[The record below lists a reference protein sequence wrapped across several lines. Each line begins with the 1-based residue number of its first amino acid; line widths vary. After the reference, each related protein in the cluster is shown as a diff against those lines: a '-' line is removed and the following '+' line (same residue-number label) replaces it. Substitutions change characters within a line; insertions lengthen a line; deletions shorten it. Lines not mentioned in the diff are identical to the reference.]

1 MIPLFFNRLP
11 VSIAQKVELLFEKA
25 LQQYGSELYN
35 VGKDKFIG
43 DNLTVDSL
51 FPEWILQAYQSNT
64 SNVTIVP
71 IVKQY
76 LRWLFSMKYG
86 YGAYIEWETLRS
98 PIYMQ
103 PQLMQ
108 GLAELYFPGEDF
120 LSDDLSDILPNIPK
134 FSIQVDYQY
143 FEKKGTPKGIHY
155 VLTTLMG
162 YDYETTE
169 VISFSNLVIK
179 IIANVSDN
187 HKAFLERSV
196 IPAGMV
202 VIYEAP

>member
-11 VSIAQKVELLFEKA
+11 VSIAQKVELLFQKA

-43 DNLTVDSL
+43 DNLTVESL
-51 FPEWILQAYQSNT
+51 FPEWITQAYDSNT

-86 YGAYIEWETLRS
+86 YGAYIPWETLRS
-98 PIYMQ
+98 PMYM
-103 PQLMQ
+103 PTELLE

-120 LSDDLSDILPNIPK
+120 SSDDLSDILPNIPK

-143 FEKKGTPKGIHY
+143 FGKKGTPKGIHY

-169 VISFSNLVIK
+169 VISFSNSVIK
-179 IIANVSDN
+179 IIANVSEN

>member
-11 VSIAQKVELLFEKA
+11 VSIAQKVDLLFQKA

-71 IVKQY
+71 IIKQY

-103 PQLMQ
+103 PQLLQ

-120 LSDDLSDILPNIPK
+120 SSDELSGILPNIPK

-143 FEKKGTPKGIHY
+143 FGKKGTPSGIHY

-169 VISFSNLVIK
+169 VISFSNSVIK
-179 IIANVSDN
+179 IIANISDN

>member
-11 VSIAQKVELLFEKA
+11 VSIAQKAELLFQKA

-120 LSDDLSDILPNIPK
+120 SSDELSNILPNIPK

-143 FEKKGTPKGIHY
+143 FGKKGTPSGIHY

-162 YDYETTE
+162 YDYETTQ
-169 VISFSNLVIK
+169 VISFSNTVIK
-179 IIANVSDN
+179 IIANVSEN
-187 HKAFLERSV
+187 HKGFLERSV

>member
-11 VSIAQKVELLFEKA
+11 VSIAQKVDLLFQKA

-35 VGKDKFIG
+35 VGKDKFVG
-43 DNLTVDSL
+43 DNLTVESL
-51 FPEWILQAYQSNT
+51 FPEWILEEYQSNT

-86 YGAYIEWETLRS
+86 YGAYIPWELLRS
-98 PIYMQ
+98 PL
-103 PQLMQ
+103 LMPTELLE

-120 LSDDLSDILPNIPK
+120 SSDELSDILPNIPK

-143 FEKKGTPKGIHY
+143 FGKKGTPSGIHY

-169 VISFSNLVIK
+169 IVSFSNSVIK

-196 IPAGMV
+196 IPAGMI

>member
-25 LQQYGSELYN
+25 LKQYGSELYN
-35 VGKDKFIG
+35 VGKDKFVG
-43 DNLTVDSL
+43 DNLTVESL
-51 FPEWILQAYQSNT
+51 FPEWIIEEYQSNT

-76 LRWLFSMKYG
+76 LRWLYSMKYG
-86 YGAYIEWETLRS
+86 YGAYIPWEVLRS
-98 PIYMQ
+98 PVFM
-103 PQLMQ
+103 PPELLQ

-120 LSDDLSDILPNIPK
+120 SSDELSDILPNIPK

-143 FEKKGTPKGIHY
+143 FGKKGTPDGIHY
-155 VLTTLMG
+155 LLTTLMG
-162 YDYETTE
+162 YDYETTQ
-169 VISFSNLVIK
+169 VISFSNTVIK

-202 VIYEAP
+202 LIYEAP

>member
-11 VSIAQKVELLFEKA
+11 VSIAQKVELLFQKA

-103 PQLMQ
+103 PQLLQ

-120 LSDDLSDILPNIPK
+120 SSDDLSDILPNIPK

-143 FEKKGTPKGIHY
+143 FGKKGTPSGIHY

-169 VISFSNLVIK
+169 VVSFSNSVIK

>member
-11 VSIAQKVELLFEKA
+11 VSIAQKVELFFQKA

-43 DNLTVDSL
+43 DNLTVQSL
-51 FPEWILQAYQSNT
+51 FPEWIIQEYQSNT

-76 LRWLFSMKYG
+76 LRWLYSMKYG
-86 YGAYIEWETLRS
+86 YGAYIPWEVLRS
-98 PIYMQ
+98 PVFM
-103 PQLMQ
+103 PTELLQ

-120 LSDDLSDILPNIPK
+120 SSDKLADILPNIPK

-143 FEKKGTPKGIHY
+143 FGKKGTPDGIRY

-162 YDYETTE
+162 YSYSTTK
-169 VISFSNLVIK
+169 VISFSNTVIK

-202 VIYEAP
+202 IIYEAP

>member
-25 LQQYGSELYN
+25 LKQYGSELYN

-43 DNLTVDSL
+43 DNLTVESL
-51 FPEWILQAYQSNT
+51 FPEWIIQEYQSNT

-76 LRWLFSMKYG
+76 LRWLYSMKYG
-86 YGAYIEWETLRS
+86 YGAYIPWEVLRS
-98 PIYMQ
+98 PVFM
-103 PQLMQ
+103 PTELLQ

-120 LSDDLSDILPNIPK
+120 SSDELSDVLSNIPK

-143 FEKKGTPKGIHY
+143 FGKKGTPDGIHY
-155 VLTTLMG
+155 LLTTLMG
-162 YDYETTE
+162 YDYETTQ
-169 VISFSNLVIK
+169 VISFSNTVIK

-202 VIYEAP
+202 LIYEAP

>member
-11 VSIAQKVELLFEKA
+11 VSIAQKVELLFQKA

-103 PQLMQ
+103 PQLLQ

-120 LSDDLSDILPNIPK
+120 SSDDLSDILPNIPK
-134 FSIQVDYQY
+134 FSIHVDYQY
-143 FEKKGTPKGIHY
+143 FGKKGTPSGIHY

-169 VISFSNLVIK
+169 VVSFSNSVIK

>member
-11 VSIAQKVELLFEKA
+11 VSLDQKVDILIRKA
-25 LQQYGSELYN
+25 IQQYGSEYYN

-76 LRWLFSMKYG
+76 LRWLFSIKYG
-86 YGAYIEWETLRS
+86 YGAYISWETLRS
-98 PIYMQ
+98 PVYMQ
-103 PQLMQ
+103 PQLLQ

-120 LSDDLSDILPNIPK
+120 SSDELSDILSNIPK

-143 FEKKGTPKGIHY
+143 FGKKGTPKGIQY
-155 VLTTLMG
+155 LLTTLMG
-162 YDYETTE
+162 YDYETTQ
-169 VISFSNLVIK
+169 VISFSNSIIK
-179 IIANVSDN
+179 IIANVSEN
-187 HKAFLERSV
+187 HKGFLERSV

>member
-25 LQQYGSELYN
+25 LKQYGSELYN

-43 DNLTVDSL
+43 DNLTVESL
-51 FPEWILQAYQSNT
+51 FPEWIIQEYQSNT

-76 LRWLFSMKYG
+76 LRWLYSMKYG
-86 YGAYIEWETLRS
+86 YGAYIPWEVLRS
-98 PIYMQ
+98 PVFM
-103 PQLMQ
+103 PTELLQ

-120 LSDDLSDILPNIPK
+120 SSDELSDILPNIPK

-143 FEKKGTPKGIHY
+143 FGKKGTPDGIHY
-155 VLTTLMG
+155 LLTTLMG
-162 YDYETTE
+162 YDYETTQ
-169 VISFSNLVIK
+169 VISFSNTVIK
-179 IIANVSDN
+179 IIADVSDN

-202 VIYEAP
+202 IIYEAP

>member
-11 VSIAQKVELLFEKA
+11 VSIAQKVDLLFQKA

-103 PQLMQ
+103 PQLLQ

-120 LSDDLSDILPNIPK
+120 SSDELSGILPNIPK

-143 FEKKGTPKGIHY
+143 FGKKGTPSGIHY

-169 VISFSNLVIK
+169 VISFSNSVIK
-179 IIANVSDN
+179 IIANISDN

>member
-11 VSIAQKVELLFEKA
+11 VSIAQKVELLFQKA

-43 DNLTVDSL
+43 DNLTVQSL
-51 FPEWILQAYQSNT
+51 FPEWIIQEYQSNT

-76 LRWLFSMKYG
+76 LRWLYSMKYG
-86 YGAYIEWETLRS
+86 YGAYIPWEVLRS
-98 PIYMQ
+98 PVFM
-103 PQLMQ
+103 PTELLQ

-120 LSDDLSDILPNIPK
+120 SSDELADILPNIPK

-143 FEKKGTPKGIHY
+143 FGKKGTPDGIHY
-155 VLTTLMG
+155 VLTTLM
-162 YDYETTE
+162 DYSYTTTK
-169 VISFSNLVIK
+169 VISFSNTVIK

-202 VIYEAP
+202 IIYEAP

>member
-25 LQQYGSELYN
+25 LKQYGSELYN

-43 DNLTVDSL
+43 DNLTVESL
-51 FPEWILQAYQSNT
+51 FPEWIIQEYQSNT

-76 LRWLFSMKYG
+76 LRWLYSMKYG
-86 YGAYIEWETLRS
+86 YGAYIPWEVLRS
-98 PIYMQ
+98 PVFM
-103 PQLMQ
+103 PTELLQ

-120 LSDDLSDILPNIPK
+120 SSDELSDILPNIPK

-143 FEKKGTPKGIHY
+143 FGKKGTPDGIRY

-162 YDYETTE
+162 YSYSTTK
-169 VISFSNLVIK
+169 VISFSNTVIK

-202 VIYEAP
+202 IIYEAP

>member
-11 VSIAQKVELLFEKA
+11 VSLAQKVDLLFQKA

-35 VGKDKFIG
+35 VGKDKFVG
-43 DNLTVDSL
+43 DNLTVESL
-51 FPEWILQAYQSNT
+51 FPEWILEEYQGNT

-86 YGAYIEWETLRS
+86 YGAYIPWETLRS
-98 PIYMQ
+98 PM
-103 PQLMQ
+103 LMPTELLQ

-120 LSDDLSDILPNIPK
+120 SSDELSDILPNIPK

-143 FEKKGTPKGIHY
+143 FGKKGTPSGIHY

-169 VISFSNLVIK
+169 VVSFSNSVIK
-179 IIANVSDN
+179 IIANISDN
-187 HKAFLERSV
+187 HRAFLERSV

>member
-25 LQQYGSELYN
+25 LKQYGSELYN

-43 DNLTVDSL
+43 DNLTVESL
-51 FPEWILQAYQSNT
+51 FPEWIIQEYQSNT

-76 LRWLFSMKYG
+76 LRWLYSMKYG
-86 YGAYIEWETLRS
+86 YGAYIPWEVLRS
-98 PIYMQ
+98 PVFM
-103 PQLMQ
+103 PTELLQ

-120 LSDDLSDILPNIPK
+120 SSDELSDILPNIPK

-143 FEKKGTPKGIHY
+143 FGKKGTPDGIRY

-162 YDYETTE
+162 YSYSTTK
-169 VISFSNLVIK
+169 VISFSNTVIK
-179 IIANVSDN
+179 IIANVSSN

-196 IPAGMV
+196 VPAGMV

>member
-25 LQQYGSELYN
+25 LKQYGSELYN
-35 VGKDKFIG
+35 VGKDKFVG
-43 DNLTVDSL
+43 DNLTVESL
-51 FPEWILQAYQSNT
+51 FPEWIIEEYQSNT

-76 LRWLFSMKYG
+76 LRWLYSMKYG
-86 YGAYIEWETLRS
+86 YGAYIPWEILRS
-98 PIYMQ
+98 PVFM
-103 PQLMQ
+103 PTELLQ

-120 LSDDLSDILPNIPK
+120 SSDELSDILPNIPK

-143 FEKKGTPKGIHY
+143 FGKKGTPDGIRY

-162 YDYETTE
+162 YSYSTTK
-169 VISFSNLVIK
+169 VISFSNTVIK
-179 IIANVSDN
+179 IIANVSNN

-202 VIYEAP
+202 IIYEAP

>member
-11 VSIAQKVELLFEKA
+11 VSIAQKVELLFQKA

-76 LRWLFSMKYG
+76 LRWLFP
-86 YGAYIEWETLRS
+86 R
-98 PIYMQ
+98 P
-103 PQLMQ
+103 
-108 GLAELYFPGEDF
+108 
-120 LSDDLSDILPNIPK
+120 
-134 FSIQVDYQY
+134 
-143 FEKKGTPKGIHY
+143 
-155 VLTTLMG
+155 
-162 YDYETTE
+162 
-169 VISFSNLVIK
+169 LV
-179 IIANVSDN
+179 
-187 HKAFLERSV
+187 
-196 IPAGMV
+196 
-202 VIYEAP
+202 

>member
-11 VSIAQKVELLFEKA
+11 VSIAQKVDLLFQKA

-35 VGKDKFIG
+35 VGKDKFVG
-43 DNLTVDSL
+43 DNLTVESL
-51 FPEWILQAYQSNT
+51 FPEWILEEYQSNT

-86 YGAYIEWETLRS
+86 YGAYIPWELLRS
-98 PIYMQ
+98 PL
-103 PQLMQ
+103 LMPTELLE

-120 LSDDLSDILPNIPK
+120 SSDELSDILPNIPK

-143 FEKKGTPKGIHY
+143 FGKKGTPAGIHY

-169 VISFSNLVIK
+169 IVSFSNSVIK

>member
-25 LQQYGSELYN
+25 LKQYGSELYN

-43 DNLTVDSL
+43 DNLTVESL
-51 FPEWILQAYQSNT
+51 FPEWIIQEYQSNT

-76 LRWLFSMKYG
+76 LRWLYSMKYG
-86 YGAYIEWETLRS
+86 YGAYIPWEVLRS
-98 PIYMQ
+98 PVFM
-103 PQLMQ
+103 PTELLQ

-120 LSDDLSDILPNIPK
+120 SSDELSDVLSNIPK

-143 FEKKGTPKGIHY
+143 FGKKGTPDGIHY
-155 VLTTLMG
+155 LLTTLMG
-162 YDYETTE
+162 YDYETTQ
-169 VISFSNLVIK
+169 VISFSNTVIK

-202 VIYEAP
+202 IIYEAP

>member
-120 LSDDLSDILPNIPK
+120 SSDDLSDILPNIPK

-143 FEKKGTPKGIHY
+143 FGKKGTPKGIHY

-169 VISFSNLVIK
+169 VISFSNSVIK

>member
-120 LSDDLSDILPNIPK
+120 SSDDLSDILPNIPK

-143 FEKKGTPKGIHY
+143 FGKKGTPKGIHY

-169 VISFSNLVIK
+169 VISFSNSVIK

-187 HKAFLERSV
+187 HKTFLERSV

>member
-1 MIPLFFNRLP
+1 
-11 VSIAQKVELLFEKA
+11 
-25 LQQYGSELYN
+25 
-35 VGKDKFIG
+35 
-43 DNLTVDSL
+43 
-51 FPEWILQAYQSNT
+51 
-64 SNVTIVP
+64 
-71 IVKQY
+71 
-76 LRWLFSMKYG
+76 MKYG

-120 LSDDLSDILPNIPK
+120 SSDELSNILPNIPK

-143 FEKKGTPKGIHY
+143 FGKKGTPKGIHY

-169 VISFSNLVIK
+169 VVSFSNSVIK

>member
-11 VSIAQKVELLFEKA
+11 VSIAQKVELLFQKA

-43 DNLTVDSL
+43 DNLTVESL
-51 FPEWILQAYQSNT
+51 FPEWIIQEYQSNT

-76 LRWLFSMKYG
+76 LRWLYSMKYG
-86 YGAYIEWETLRS
+86 YGAYIPWEVLRS
-98 PIYMQ
+98 PVFM
-103 PQLMQ
+103 PTELLQ

-120 LSDDLSDILPNIPK
+120 SSDELSDILSNIPK

-143 FEKKGTPKGIHY
+143 FGKKGTPDGIHY
-155 VLTTLMG
+155 LLTTLMG
-162 YDYETTE
+162 YDYETTQ
-169 VISFSNLVIK
+169 VISFSNTVIK
-179 IIANVSDN
+179 IIADVSDN

-202 VIYEAP
+202 IIYEAP

>member
-11 VSIAQKVELLFEKA
+11 VSLDQKVDILIRKA
-25 LQQYGSELYN
+25 IQQYGSEYYN

-76 LRWLFSMKYG
+76 LRWLFSIKYG
-86 YGAYIEWETLRS
+86 YGAYISWETLRS
-98 PIYMQ
+98 PVYMQ
-103 PQLMQ
+103 PQLLQ

-120 LSDDLSDILPNIPK
+120 SSDELSDIFSNIPK

-143 FEKKGTPKGIHY
+143 FGKKGTPKGIHY
-155 VLTTLMG
+155 LLTTLMG
-162 YDYETTE
+162 YDYKTTQ
-169 VISFSNLVIK
+169 VISFSNSIIK
-179 IIANVSDN
+179 IIANISEN
-187 HKAFLERSV
+187 HKGFLERSV